1 MNEASVARHRN
12 RSTQVPIDEQ
22 GNRKVSEPSTVEQGN
37 INLNFFPSS
46 SSGEFSQSNHEFFSN
61 AVEKSEEIPSLTTVR
76 NQIVLHGQMN
86 QQLASAYHSFVGA
99 GFSKSILST
108 FDKSVMEQTRS
119 NDLKAFEIGLIRRKL
134 QLKESQLALS
144 SYANMLEKIKVFM
157 GISKAFFKE
166 EKLRNQMLDTRHAEF
181 LRRCIDVLVSGL
193 IIMSGCLGYGT
204 YIFSD
209 QRIMDATLSC
219 SDIPKVCYVACI
231 NNLNLL

>member
-22 GNRKVSEPSTVEQGN
+22 GNRKVSEPSTVGQGN
-37 INLNFFPSS
+37 INLNLFPSS

-86 QQLASAYHSFVGA
+86 QQLASASHSFVGA

-108 FDKSVMEQTRS
+108 FDKPVMEQTRS

-134 QLKESQLALS
+134 QLKESRLALS
-144 SYANMLEKIKVFM
+144 SYANMPEKIKVSM

-166 EKLRNQMLDTRHAEF
+166 EKLRNQ
-181 LRRCIDVLVSGL
+181 CWI
-193 IIMSGCLGYGT
+193 LGMRS
-204 YIFSD
+204 F
-209 QRIMDATLSC
+209 
-219 SDIPKVCYVACI
+219 
-231 NNLNLL
+231 